1 MHKILILEDD
11 IEFAEIMMIYLKSK
25 NYKSVHAKTIA
36 EAIDA
41 FNHEHFDLIISDIML
56 PDGFG
61 TNFCK
66 HIRTISTLP
75 IIVISCLG
83 DDNTIVDAFSNGVD
97 DYITKPLNPVQ
108 FLARVEA
115 NIRRDKEY
123 GTYTVS
129 SASSE
134 NNTMMFC
141 GMKLDDI
148 RRTITYPDGS
158 MTDLSPI
165 EYTVLKVFLNNP
177 GTLLLYDKLYQEVW
191 NRESLGDYRSI
202 MVHVSNL
209 KKKIDPFNSGI
220 ITNTRGAGYIYTPK

>member
-11 IEFAEIMMIYLKSK
+11 IEFAEIMSIYLKSK
-25 NYKSVHAKTIA
+25 GYKSVHAKSIA
-36 EAIDA
+36 EAVEA
-41 FNHEHFDLIISDIML
+41 FNLEHFDLIISDIML

-66 HIRTISTLP
+66 HIRTISKLP

-83 DDNTIVDAFSNGVD
+83 DDTTIVEAFSNGAD

-123 GTYTVS
+123 GNYNSS
-129 SASSE
+129 SALNGE
-134 NNTMMFC
+134 NYVMFC

-148 RRTITYPDGS
+148 RRSITYADGTS
-158 MTDLSPI
+158 VDLSPI
-165 EYTVLKVFLNNP
+165 EYTVLKVFLKNP
-177 GTLLLYDKLYQEVW
+177 GVLLLYDKLYKEVW
-191 NRESLGDYRSI
+191 DRDSLGDYRSI